1 MPKPRKLSAWPQ
13 RAALA
18 LLALSLAA
26 CDQQQLPRDDPQA
39 LTFMQNR
46 FKDGDAFL
54 ACGIDCSGTY
64 GSARQGLA
72 AAYQNQDWQELANA
86 ILTIGSD
93 NDQAWFYLAAA
104 ADGLGYENAAQRYYL
119 LSLTARFHCHG
130 PINVCDGLDLPNLT
144 FARLAGIDT
153 KIENS
158 KSFAQLYAPPPARGQ
173 AAHIILI
180 NNHGL
185 LMAPVL
191 VDRTVPFMAAVDS
204 GSGLVTIPFGAAILL
219 FKANKIQKSDIL
231 GGATATLANGS
242 LVHAVIFKIHTL
254 QVGNVTATNVTG
266 AITEPSAQFLLG
278 QSFLSH
284 YASWSIDNAG
294 PSLTVQG
301 K

>member
-1 MPKPRKLSAWPQ
+1 LRL
-13 RAALA
+13 RLLTGLAALA
-18 LLALSLAA
+18 LTLSA
-26 CDQQQLPRDDPQA
+26 CDQQQLPLNDPQA
-39 LTFMQNR
+39 LSFMQNR

-104 ADGLGYENAAQRYYL
+104 ADGLGYETAAQRYYL

-144 FARLAGIDT
+144 FARLADVDAR
-153 KIENS
+153 IENS
-158 KSFAQLYAPPPARGQ
+158 PSFAQLAAPPPAPGQ
-173 AAHIILI
+173 AAHIRLTDD
-180 NNHGL
+180 HGL
-185 LMAPVL
+185 LMAPVV
-191 VDRTVPFMAAVDS
+191 VDGTVPFLAAVDS

-231 GGATATLANGS
+231 GGATATLANGGI
-242 LVHAVIFKIHTL
+242 VHAVIFKIHKL

-266 AITEPSAQFLLG
+266 AITEPSSQFLLG

-294 PSLTVQG
+294 PSLMVQG

>member
-1 MPKPRKLSAWPQ
+1 MRLRLISGL
-13 RAALA
+13 AALA
-18 LLALSLAA
+18 LTLTLSA
-26 CDQQQLPRDDPQA
+26 CNQQQLPQNDPQA

-64 GSARQGLA
+64 GSARQSLA

-93 NDQAWFYLAAA
+93 NDQAWFYLASA
-104 ADGLGYENAAQRYYL
+104 ADGLGFETAAQRYYL

-130 PINVCDGLDLPNLT
+130 PINVCDGLDLPQLT
-144 FARLAGIDT
+144 FTRLAGIDT
-153 KIENS
+153 KIEQS
-158 KSFAQLYAPPPARGQ
+158 PTFAQLSAPPPAPGQ
-173 AAHIILI
+173 PAHIKLT

-185 LMAPVL
+185 LMAPVI
-191 VDRTVPFMAAVDS
+191 VDDTVPFMAAVDS

-266 AITEPSAQFLLG
+266 AITEPSSQFLLG

-284 YASWSIDNAG
+284 YTSWSIDNAG
-294 PSLTVQG
+294 PSLMVQG

>member
-1 MPKPRKLSAWPQ
+1 MRLRLIAGF
-13 RAALA
+13 AALA
-18 LLALSLAA
+18 FALAA
-26 CDQQQLPRDDPQA
+26 CDEQQLPQNDPQA
-39 LTFMQNR
+39 LSFMQNR

-72 AAYQNQDWQELANA
+72 AAYQNQDWQELADA

-104 ADGLGYENAAQRYYL
+104 ADGLGYETAAQRYYL
-119 LSLTARFHCHG
+119 LSLTARFRCHG
-130 PINVCDGLDLPNLT
+130 PVNVCDGLDLPKLT
-144 FARLAGIDT
+144 FVRLAEIDT
-153 KIENS
+153 RIE
-158 KSFAQLYAPPPARGQ
+158 KSQNFAQLAAPPPAPGQ
-173 AAHIILI
+173 PAHIKLT
-180 NNHGL
+180 NDHGL
-185 LMAPVL
+185 LMAPVV
-191 VDRTVPFMAAVDS
+191 VDDTVPFMAAIDS

-242 LVHAVIFKIHTL
+242 IVHAVIFKIHTL

-266 AITEPSAQFLLG
+266 AITEPSSQFLLG

-284 YASWSIDNAG
+284 YNSWSIDNAG
-294 PSLTVQG
+294 PSLMVQG